1 MSDKA
6 KIYWTKVDEAPY
18 LATFSLLPAVEKF
31 FKAAGISVEV
41 KDISVAGRI
50 LANFPGYLKDSQR
63 VPDDLAELAN
73 LVKLPD
79 TNVIKLPNI
88 SASIP
93 QLVAA
98 IKELQNKGY
107 NVPDYPEE
115 PKTEEEKKIKD
126 TYSKILGSAV
136 NPVLREGNNIRAIS
150 KSVKESAKKFPD
162 AMGLP
167 LKPWSKDSKTHVT
180 HMSGGDFYEHERS
193 ITAEKPTKIKI
204 EFSDEAGKSQVL
216 KELALQE
223 KEVFDGTFM
232 DVEALQKFFGEEINK
247 AKQEGILW
255 SLHLK
260 ATMMKVSDPVMFGSA
275 VKEYYKDVF
284 AKHEQTFKEI
294 GVNPNNG
301 LADVYLKIKK
311 LPENKQKEIEA
322 DIKSVYDKNPP
333 LFMVDSDKGI
343 TNLHMPNLVI
353 IDASLPTIVRD
364 GGKAWGPDGKS
375 SDVKI
380 VIPDRSYATMYKEIV
395 EDCKVNGQF
404 DRTTMGSVTN
414 IGLMAMKAQE
424 YGSHDKTFIAQ
435 SNGTFRVV
443 DENNNVLMEHKVK
456 KGDIWRGCQV
466 KDAAVENW
474 VQIAVERAKQ
484 TKNSTVFWLDENRA
498 HDAQLIKKVNEYLKA
513 YDTNGLDIRI
523 LKPQEAMRFTVEKVR
538 KGEDVIAV
546 TGNVLRDYLTDLF
559 PILEVGTSAKVLS
572 IIPLLAGG
580 RVSEAGAGGSAPKH
594 VEQFIEQGHL
604 RWDSTAEF
612 TAITTALRFFEEKY
626 GDKKAKVLADASEIA
641 LTKLLANKQW
651 PGRKPGELDNRGQ
664 HYYFVKYWA
673 ESLAGQ
679 SEDKDLQDKFLKPA
693 KELSENESKI
703 IEEFKAAAG
712 KPANI
717 NGYYFPDEDKLSVA
731 MRPSKTL
738 NNIIDAI

>member
-1 MSDKA
+1 MSDKF

-31 FKAAGISVEV
+31 LKAAGISVEI

-50 LANFPGYLKDSQR
+50 LANFPVYLKADQQ
-63 VPDDLAELAN
+63 VPDDLSELAE

-93 QLVAA
+93 QLVDA

-115 PKTEEEKKIKD
+115 PKTEEEKKIKE
-126 TYSKILGSAV
+126 TYSKVLGSAV

-150 KSVKESAKKFPD
+150 KAVKESAKKYPD
-162 AMGLP
+162 SMGLP

-180 HMSGGDFYEHERS
+180 HMRNSDFYEHEKS
-193 ITAEKPTKIKI
+193 ITTDKPMKVKI
-204 EFSDEAGKSQVL
+204 EFVDETGKSQTL
-216 KELALQE
+216 KEVALQE

-232 DVEALQKFFGEEINK
+232 DVEALQKFFGEEIAK

-260 ATMMKVSDPVMFGSA
+260 ATMMKVSDPVMFGFA

-301 LADVYLKIKK
+301 VADIYLKIKK

-322 DIKSVYDKNPP
+322 DIQSVYEKNPP

-364 GGKAWGPDGKS
+364 GGKAWGPDGKQN
-375 SDVKI
+375 DVKV
-380 VIPDRSYATMYKEIV
+380 VIPDRCYATMYKEII
-395 EDCKVNGQF
+395 EDCKINGQF

-414 IGLMAMKAQE
+414 IGLMAMKAEE
-424 YGSHDKTFIAQ
+424 YGSHDKTFMAPA
-435 SNGTFRVV
+435 NGTFKVV
-443 DENNNVLMEHKVK
+443 DENKNVLFEHNVK

-466 KDAAVENW
+466 KDAAVKNW

-484 TKNSTVFWLDENRA
+484 TKNSTAFWLDENRA
-498 HDAQLIKKVNEYLKA
+498 HDAQLIKKVSKYLKD

-523 LKPQEAMRFTVEKVR
+523 LKPQEAMKFTVAKVR
-538 KGEDVIAV
+538 NGEDVIAV
-546 TGNVLRDYLTDLF
+546 TGNALRDYLTDLF

-612 TAITTALRFFEEKY
+612 TAITTALRFLEEKY
-626 GDKKAKVLADASEIA
+626 DDKKAKVLADASEVA

-664 HYYFVKYWA
+664 HYYFIKYWT
-673 ESLAGQ
+673 ESLAAQ
-679 SEDKDLQDKFLKPA
+679 NDDKDLQAMFAKPA
-693 KELSENESKI
+693 KELNDKEKTI
-703 IEEFKAAAG
+703 IDELKAASG

-717 NGYYFPDEDKLSVA
+717 NGYYFPDEDKLSLA
-731 MRPSKTL
+731 MRSSKTF
-738 NNIIDAI
+738 NFIIDSI